1 MVVHAI
7 KMPPK
12 LCSEDS
18 GFSFIKLRR
27 IKVRDQ
33 LRFQLLTELAM
44 FTNYYKS
51 TKLVPRSV

>member
-1 MVVHAI
+1 
-7 KMPPK
+7 MPPK